1 MARVGAV
8 MPDGAGAAT
17 RGSIGRRLRYRA
29 PIAIDPLLRFLGD
42 RAIPGV
48 ESFDGTAFRRSVRTL
63 DGAHTVI
70 ALTPRLDKGE
80 VLLRYPADDA
90 RPSSLIPVA
99 RRLLDLD
106 ADPTLIDA
114 ALSSDPALRPLVR
127 ATPGIRVPGAADG
140 FELAVRAILG
150 QQVSVRA
157 ARTFAGRIAAAT
169 GTRIERPLDDITHL
183 FPTAEQLAASSLGSF
198 GLTTARA
205 ATVRRLAE
213 LVASGDLD
221 LSGEADREAT
231 TERLL
236 AVPGVGPWTAA
247 YIAMRALRD
256 PDAFP
261 VGDLGVRL
269 GFEALGLPSA
279 PADTL
284 AYAERWRPWRAYA
297 VMHLWTGVHGDR
309 AVAPHRMT

>member
-1 MARVGAV
+1 
-8 MPDGAGAAT
+8 
-17 RGSIGRRLRYRA
+17 
-29 PIAIDPLLRFLGD
+29 LGD

-48 ESFDGTAFRRSVRTL
+48 ESLDGTAFRRAVRTP

-70 ALTPRLDKGE
+70 ALTPRLDQSD
-80 VLLRYPADDA
+80 VILRFPADEVQ
-90 RPSSLIPVA
+90 PSSLIPMA

-106 ADPTLIDA
+106 ADPAEIDV

-127 ATPGIRVPGAADG
+127 ATPGIRVPGSADG

-157 ARTFAGRIAAAT
+157 ARTFAGRIAATSGA
-169 GTRIERPLDDITHL
+169 RIDRPFDGITHL
-183 FPTAEQLAASSLGSF
+183 FPPAEQLAASSLASF

-205 ATVRRLAE
+205 ATLQRVAE
-213 LVASGDLD
+213 LVASGELD
-221 LSGEADREAT
+221 LSGTADREVT

-236 AVPGVGPWTAA
+236 AVPGIGPWTAA

-261 VGDLGVRL
+261 VGDLGIRL
-269 GFEALGLPSA
+269 GFEALGLRSA
-279 PADTL
+279 PADTVG
-284 AYAERWRPWRAYA
+284 YAERWRPWRAYA
-297 VMHLWTGVHGDR
+297 VMHLWSGAH
-309 AVAPHRMT
+309 

>member
-1 MARVGAV
+1 MFRRGVRA
-8 MPDGAGAAT
+8 PDG
-17 RGSIGRRLRYRA
+17 S
-29 PIAIDPLLRFLGD
+29 
-42 RAIPGV
+42 
-48 ESFDGTAFRRSVRTL
+48 
-63 DGAHTVI
+63 HTVI
-70 ALTPRLDKGE
+70 ALVPRPDRNE
-80 VLLRYPADDA
+80 VILGLPGDQAGP
-90 RPSSLIPVA
+90 PSSLVSMA

-106 ADPTLIDA
+106 ADAAVIDT

-157 ARTFAGRIAAAT
+157 ARTFAGRIAT
-169 GTRIERPLDDITHL
+169 TSGTKLDYPLDGITHL
-183 FPTAEQLAASSLGSF
+183 FPTAEQVAASPMGSF
-198 GLTTARA
+198 GLTAARA
-205 ATVRRLAE
+205 ATLKRVAE

-221 LSGEADREAT
+221 LSGTADREAT

-236 AVPGVGPWTAA
+236 AVPGIGPWTAA

-269 GFEALGLPSA
+269 GFEALGLSSA
-279 PADTL
+279 PAGTL

-297 VMHLWTGVHGDR
+297 VMHLWNGAH
-309 AVAPHRMT
+309 

>member
-1 MARVGAV
+1 MS
-8 MPDGAGAAT
+8 P
-17 RGSIGRRLRYRA
+17 GSTVRLRYRP
-29 PIAIDPLLRFLGD
+29 PIAIDPLLRFLGE

-48 ESFDGTAFRRSVRTL
+48 ESFDGTTFRRGVRVP
-63 DGAHTVI
+63 DGSHTVI
-70 ALTPRLDKGE
+70 ALMPRPDRNE
-80 VLLRYPADDA
+80 VILRCPADEVH
-90 RPSSLIPVA
+90 PSIFIPLA

-106 ADPTLIDA
+106 ADPAVIDA

-157 ARTFAGRIAAAT
+157 ARTFAGRIAT
-169 GTRIERPLDDITHL
+169 TSGTKLDHPLNGITHL
-183 FPTAEQLAASSLGSF
+183 FPTAEQLAESSLTSF

-205 ATVRRLAE
+205 ATLKRVAE

-221 LSGEADREAT
+221 LSASADREVT

-236 AVPGVGPWTAA
+236 AVPGIGPWTAA

-256 PDAFP
+256 QDAFP

-297 VMHLWTGVHGDR
+297 VMHLWNGAH
-309 AVAPHRMT
+309 

>member
-1 MARVGAV
+1 M
-8 MPDGAGAAT
+8 T
-17 RGSIGRRLRYRA
+17 HGSVRKRLRCRP

-48 ESFDGTAFRRSVRTL
+48 ESFDGTTFRRAVRIP
-63 DGAHTVI
+63 DGAHAVI
-70 ALTPRLDKGE
+70 ALTPRLDRNE
-80 VLLRYPADDA
+80 VILQLDGDEAA
-90 RPSSLIPVA
+90 QEASLIPIA

-106 ADPTLIDA
+106 ADPAVIDA
-114 ALSSDPALRPLVR
+114 ALRSDPALRPLVR

-140 FELAVRAILG
+140 FELVVRAILG

-157 ARTFAGRIAAAT
+157 ARTFAGRIAVAS
-169 GTRIERPLDDITHL
+169 GTRLERPLGGISHL
-183 FPTAEQLAASSLGSF
+183 FPTAEQLAGNSLGSI

-205 ATVRRLAE
+205 ATLQRVAE
-213 LVASGDLD
+213 LVASGELD
-221 LSGEADREAT
+221 LSGTADREAT

-236 AVPGVGPWTAA
+236 AVPGIGPWTAA

-279 PADTL
+279 PTDRL

-297 VMHLWTGVHGDR
+297 VMHLWHG
-309 AVAPHRMT
+309 AH

>member
-1 MARVGAV
+1 M
-8 MPDGAGAAT
+8 T
-17 RGSIGRRLRYRA
+17 RGTAVRRLRYRP

-48 ESFDGTAFRRSVRTL
+48 ESFDGTTFRRAVRIP

-70 ALTPRLDKGE
+70 ALTPRLVRDE
-80 VLLRYPADDA
+80 VTLLFLANEVGQ
-90 RPSSLIPVA
+90 PSSLMPMVKG
-99 RRLLDLD
+99 LLDLD
-106 ADPTLIDA
+106 ADPTVIDT
-114 ALSSDPALRPLVR
+114 ALSLDPALRPFVR

-157 ARTFAGRIAAAT
+157 ARTFAGRIAAAS
-169 GTRIERPLDDITHL
+169 GTRIDRPVEGITHL
-183 FPTAEQLAASSLGSF
+183 FPTAEQLAESSLMSF

-205 ATVRRLAE
+205 ATLQRLAE
-213 LVASGDLD
+213 LVASGDLN
-221 LSGEADREAT
+221 LSGTADRRAT

-236 AVPGVGPWTAA
+236 AVPGIGPWTAA

-279 PADTL
+279 PADAL

-297 VMHLWTGVHGDR
+297 VMHLWNGAH
-309 AVAPHRMT
+309 

>member
-1 MARVGAV
+1 V
-8 MPDGAGAAT
+8 T
-17 RGSIGRRLRYRA
+17 HGSNVRRLRYRP
-29 PIAIDPLLRFLGD
+29 PIAIDPLLRFLGE

-48 ESFDGTAFRRSVRTL
+48 ESIDGTTFRRAVRL
-63 DGAHTVI
+63 PDGSHAVI
-70 ALTPRLDKGE
+70 ALMPRPDRGDVILSLHGGQVDQ
-80 VLLRYPADDA
+80 
-90 RPSSLIPVA
+90 PSSLVPLA

-106 ADPTLIDA
+106 ADPAVIDV

-127 ATPGIRVPGAADG
+127 AMPGIRVPGAADG

-157 ARTFAGRIAAAT
+157 ARTFAGRIAAAV
-169 GTRIERPLDDITHL
+169 GMKLEHPVDGITHL

-205 ATVRRLAE
+205 ATLQRMAE
-213 LVASGDLD
+213 LVASGGLD
-221 LSGEADREAT
+221 LSGTADREAT
-231 TERLL
+231 AERLL
-236 AVPGVGPWTAA
+236 AVPGIGPWTAA

-269 GFEALGLPSA
+269 GFEALGLPFT

-284 AYAERWRPWRAYA
+284 AHAERWRPWRAYG
-297 VMHLWTGVHGDR
+297 VMHLWNGAH
-309 AVAPHRMT
+309 

>member
-1 MARVGAV
+1 M
-8 MPDGAGAAT
+8 T
-17 RGSIGRRLRYRA
+17 RGPVMRLRYRP

-48 ESFDGTAFRRSVRTL
+48 ESFDGTAFRRAVRTP

-70 ALTPRLDKGE
+70 ALTPRLDRDE
-80 VLLRYPADDA
+80 VILRCPADEVQ
-90 RPSSLIPVA
+90 PSSLITLA

-106 ADPTLIDA
+106 A
-114 ALSSDPALRPLVR
+114 DPALRPLVR

-157 ARTFAGRIAAAT
+157 ARTFAGRIAAAS
-169 GTRIERPLDDITHL
+169 GTRIERPLDGITHL
-183 FPTAEQLAASSLGSF
+183 FPTADQLAASSPGSF

-205 ATVRRLAE
+205 ATLQRMAE

-221 LSGEADREAT
+221 LSGTADREAT

-236 AVPGVGPWTAA
+236 AVPGIGPWTAA
-247 YIAMRALRD
+247 YIAMRAFRD

-284 AYAERWRPWRAYA
+284 AYAERWRPWRAYG
-297 VMHLWTGVHGDR
+297 VMHLWNDAH
-309 AVAPHRMT
+309 

>member
-1 MARVGAV
+1 MA
-8 MPDGAGAAT
+8 P
-17 RGSIGRRLRYRA
+17 GSIVRRLRYRP
-29 PIAIDPLLRFLGD
+29 PIAIDPLMRFLGD

-48 ESFDGTAFRRSVRTL
+48 ESFDGTTFRRAVRAP
-63 DGAHTVI
+63 DGSHTVI
-70 ALTPRLDKGE
+70 ALMPRPDRDE
-80 VLLRYPADDA
+80 VILRCPADEV
-90 RPSSLIPVA
+90 RPSIFILLA

-106 ADPTLIDA
+106 ADPAVIDA

-157 ARTFAGRIAAAT
+157 ARTFAGRIAT
-169 GTRIERPLDDITHL
+169 TSGTKLDHPLNGITHL
-183 FPTAEQLAASSLGSF
+183 FPTAEQLAESSLTSL

-205 ATVRRLAE
+205 ATLKRVAE

-221 LSGEADREAT
+221 LSASADREET

-236 AVPGVGPWTAA
+236 EVPGIGPWTAA

-269 GFEALGLPSA
+269 GFEALALPSA

-284 AYAERWRPWRAYA
+284 AYADRWRPWRAYA
-297 VMHLWTGVHGDR
+297 VMHLWNGAH
-309 AVAPHRMT
+309 